1 MLKYA
6 VTNISDG
13 VSVHLNDSEKV
24 WTVPFGFQ
32 IVPAGVMALGLLTVK
47 VCTSHIFWIIPIVL
61 NLTFLLAGRNHLVG
75 SHLVV
80 VMKRH
85 W

>member
-1 MLKYA
+1 MRSR
-6 VTNISDG
+6 ISDG

-47 VCTSHIFWIIPIVL
+47 VCTSHIFWITPIVL
-61 NLTFLLAGRNHLVG
+61 ILLFLLAGRNHLAG

-80 VMKRH
+80 VMRRP